1 LADRTAN
8 RIIVV
13 TLYETLADLEAGD
26 LLFRQT
32 LADPRFAGVLAEQLL
47 SAGSRS
53 YACGPQPGTTIVE
66 LASA

>member
-13 TLYETLADLEAGD
+13 TLYE
-26 LLFRQT
+26 T

-53 YACGPQPGTTIVE
+53 YACGPHPGTTTVE
-66 LASA
+66 LESR